1 MPQRRRD
8 RYGHLDSVKNIQE
21 ISLGDDHRAKD
32 RFLGEKYC

>member
-21 ISLGDDHRAKD
+21 ISSGDDHRA
-32 RFLGEKYC
+32 